1 MKWDSPYRKWAL
13 PAGKKKNQYS
23 LMKRRLIGIEQ
34 MKPSF
39 HTKKRL
45 KEGGASANVILSSK
59 IHVSTVGRT
68 EDKNNWSSLELYW
81 ASFINRQSAAACPCK
96 KPWTAKWK
104 TDKYQ
109 TLDLFGDSYSK
120 VITQS
125 NSWEQDIQE
134 RSSTEKRDRQ
144 MIWKKRKDW
153 KKIFEDASVKTAI
166 KIQKNEQMSSRS
178 PF

>member
-45 KEGGASANVILSSK
+45 KEGGTSANVILSSK

-81 ASFINRQSAAACPCK
+81 ASFINRHMQLPVPVRSCGQQNGKLTNIKHLICLETLTQK
-96 KPWTAKWK
+96 SLLSLILGNRIFKRDQVQKRE
-104 TDKYQ
+104 TDKWS
-109 TLDLFGDSYSK
+109 GRK
-120 VITQS
+120 
-125 NSWEQDIQE
+125 
-134 RSSTEKRDRQ
+134 EKTGKKSLKMLVWRQ
-144 MIWKKRKDW
+144 L
-153 KKIFEDASVKTAI
+153 
-166 KIQKNEQMSSRS
+166 
-178 PF
+178 